1 VAILGFILARV
12 GTALLTMLIVSLVVF
27 VAMHLLPG
35 GFEKIVLGP
44 IQTEAAR
51 AVITRQFGLDDPLP
65 EQFFKRLMAVLHGDF
80 GVSMITRT
88 PVATELAR
96 RAARRSA

>member
-35 GFEKIVLGP
+35 GF
-44 IQTEAAR
+44 AA
-51 AVITRQFGLDDPLP
+51 
-65 EQFFKRLMAVLHGDF
+65 
-80 GVSMITRT
+80 
-88 PVATELAR
+88 
-96 RAARRSA
+96 